1 MNMESFTQDTV
12 ASVVIGSQRYGG
24 IKAPYFKP
32 KIRAKINMWPN
43 DLSISLIFK
52 VGMEKPIEG
61 SDKYE
66 AFEENIRVMFSHSN
80 GGLWEFTVQPGTGKE
95 AEASW
100 RWEVM
105 EDSVSKVNRLYSVI
119 YLGTGRPNPLVLL

>member
-12 ASVVIGSQRYGG
+12 ESVVIGSQRYGG

-43 DLSISLIFK
+43 DLSISLIYK

-66 AFEENIRVMFSHSN
+66 AFC
-80 GGLWEFTVQPGTGKE
+80 
-95 AEASW
+95 
-100 RWEVM
+100 
-105 EDSVSKVNRLYSVI
+105 NRTAVGPVTPHLALRLHPQS
-119 YLGTGRPNPLVLL
+119 